1 MSVKRNRRKQTQSLQ
16 ERLAAFAE
24 SARERARSLPP
35 GREREMLLQRAK
47 QNEIT
52 SSLTDWLSAPV
63 SPRRGPS

>member
-1 MSVKRNRRKQTQSLQ
+1 MTAKRNRRKQTQSLQ
-16 ERLAAFAE
+16 ERLTAFAE

-35 GREREMLLQRAK
+35 GREREMLLRRAE

-52 SSLTDWLSAPV
+52 SNLTEWLSAPV